1 MSFQYVIDYAESIGI
16 NRLKV
21 VGSTTSRDGTV
32 RSVSRGGQVWRFDV
46 KLPDGMRWSDEWR
59 SKISQLEAL
68 DRTTTGTFQLNTTG
82 MEWFSKYQGNSVNS
96 TGFVATI
103 VQGSTSITLT
113 TSPTTS
119 SGFKFKAGDLIQLGS
134 AGKVYTVAADVGS
147 GSNTVTLHRPVL
159 EASAALVALRVGP
172 NCVFSVVCTE
182 FPQWNLFARDQ
193 VSWSGPFV
201 FSEALV

>member
-1 MSFQYVIDYAESIGI
+1 MSFQYVIDYAESISI

-21 VGSTTSRDGTV
+21 VASTTSRDGTV

-134 AGKVYTVAADVGS
+134 AGKCYTVAADVGS
-147 GSNTVTLHRPVL
+147 SSTTVTLHRPCL
-159 EASAALVALRVGP
+159 DASANSVALRVGP

-193 VSWSGPFV
+193 VSWSGSFV

>member
-1 MSFQYVIDYAESIGI
+1 MSFQYVIDSAESIGI

-21 VGSTTSRDGTV
+21 VASTTSRDGTV
-32 RSVSRGGQVWRFDV
+32 RSVSRGGQVWRFEV
-46 KLPDGMRWSDEWR
+46 KLPDGVRWSDEWR
-59 SKISQLEAL
+59 SKISKLEAL
-68 DRTTTGTFQLNTTG
+68 DRTSTGTFQLNTTG
-82 MEWFSKYQGNSVNS
+82 MEWFSQYQGNSVNS

-103 VQGSTSITLT
+103 TQGSTSITLT

-119 SGFKFKAGDLIQLGS
+119 SGYKFKAGDLIQLGAS
-134 AGKVYTVAADVGS
+134 GKVYTVAADVAYN
-147 GSNTVTLHRPVL
+147 SNAVTLHRPVL
-159 EASAALVALRVGP
+159 EASASGVALRVGP

>member
-1 MSFQYVIDYAESIGI
+1 MSFQYVIDYAESISI
-16 NRLKV
+16 NRKKV
-21 VGSTTSRDGTV
+21 VASTTSRDGTV

-68 DRTTTGTFQLNTTG
+68 DRTSTGTFQLNNSG
-82 MEWFSKYQGNSVNS
+82 LAWLSQYQGNSVNS
-96 TGFVATI
+96 TGFTATI
-103 VQGSTSITLT
+103 VQGSNVIQLQQ
-113 TSPTTS
+113 SPATA

-134 AGKVYTVAADVGS
+134 SGKCYTIAEGVS
-147 GSNTVTLHRPVL
+147 FNSNTVTLHRPVL
-159 EASAALVALRVGP
+159 DASAANVALRVGP

-182 FPQWNLFARDQ
+182 FPQWTLFARDQ
-193 VSWSGPFV
+193 ISWSGPFV

>member
-1 MSFQYVIDYAESIGI
+1 MSFQNVIDYAESISI

-21 VGSTTSRDGTV
+21 VASTTSRDGTV

-59 SKISQLEAL
+59 IKTSQLEAL
-68 DRTTTGTFQLNTTG
+68 DRTSTGTFQLNNTG
-82 MEWFSKYQGNSVNS
+82 LSWLSQYQGNSVNS

-103 VQGSTSITLT
+103 VSGSTGITLT
-113 TSPTTS
+113 SSPTTS
-119 SGFKFKAGDLIQLGS
+119 SGFKFRAGDLIQLGS
-134 AGKVYTVAADVGS
+134 AGKCYTVAADVAFN
-147 GSNTVTLHRPVL
+147 SNTVTLHRPCL
-159 EASAALVALRVGP
+159 DSSASGVALRVGP

-201 FSEALV
+201 FSETLV

>member
-1 MSFQYVIDYAESIGI
+1 MSFQNVINYAESIGI

-21 VGSTTSRDGTV
+21 VASTTSRDGTV

-46 KLPDGMRWSDEWR
+46 RLPDGMRWSDDWR

-119 SGFKFKAGDLIQLGS
+119 SGFKFKAGDLIQLGAS
-134 AGKVYTVAADVGS
+134 GKVYTVAADVAFN
-147 GSNTVTLHRPVL
+147 SNTVTLHRPCL
-159 EASAALVALRVGP
+159 EASASGVALRVGP

>member
-1 MSFQYVIDYAESIGI
+1 MSFQNVINYAESIGI

-46 KLPDGMRWSDEWR
+46 KLPDGMRWSDDWR

-68 DRTTTGTFQLNTTG
+68 DRTTTGTFQLNTAG

-119 SGFKFKAGDLIQLGS
+119 SGFKFKAGDLIQLGAS
-134 AGKVYTVAADVGS
+134 GKVYTVAADVAFN
-147 GSNTVTLHRPVL
+147 SNTVTLHRPCL
-159 EASAALVALRVGP
+159 EASASGVALRVGP